1 MGVDLSYGYIFRIV
15 TEDARVLDKPVS
27 YSVVYDMLRV
37 YLRKLG
43 VDEGETPHSFRAV
56 FLLRWRSR
64 A

>member
-43 VDEGETPHSFRAV
+43 VDEGETPQSFRAV
-56 FLLRWRSR
+56 FLLRWRSW

>member
-43 VDEGETPHSFRAV
+43 VDEGETPQSFRAV